1 MDAPIYPEQQQPADE
16 LKETLNALLRI
27 VPADMV
33 FCKDGCLYIVPGA
46 TAVHSVHEYKVML
59 DGADWNRTGYVWS
72 LYALD
77 DIRRGIDE
85 GRLFYNTVFA
95 APWLVYDNGR
105 SALPLPLPLRVA
117 QTQQHGSETFV
128 FGYRQSQTFYRC
140 AASLGSA
147 EESGVAAF
155 MLHQSVELL
164 LRAFIIAVTGQE
176 VKTHTLSDL
185 MKHTLRY
192 APGLKACRTASGT
205 SVHHL
210 PDRLEKAYVCG
221 RYSPH
226 FQIAPAILPELYE
239 QVGLLQEAL
248 KKTFARLME
257 AYGLCGRQEAAVFHR
272 SEGMKRMSA

>member
-1 MDAPIYPEQQQPADE
+1 MKIMDVS

-46 TAVHSVHEYKVML
+46 TAVHSMHEYKVML
-59 DGADWNRTGYVWS
+59 DGAVWNRTGYAWS

-117 QTQQHGSETFV
+117 QTQQHGRETFV

-140 AASLGSA
+140 AASLTSG

-176 VKTHTLSDL
+176 VKTHTLADL

-192 APGLKACRTASGT
+192 APGLKTGRTSSGALL
-205 SVHHL
+205 HHL
-210 PDRLEKAYVCG
+210 PERLEKAYVCG

-226 FQIAPAILPELYE
+226 YHIPLSALPELRE
-239 QVGLLQEAL
+239 QVGLLQDVL
-248 KKTFARLME
+248 KKAFARLME
-257 AYGLCGRQEAAVFHR
+257 AYGLCSRQEGAVFR
-272 SEGMKRMSA
+272 ASEDMKLMSV